1 MKEYEY
7 SFKVNDLDKYID
19 YCQTNGYELFE
30 ETNQLRTIY
39 RNRNKTIARVTIN
52 EKEGLTTKKL
62 DFKDDILSDSV
73 LIERRESLPIEV
85 SNDEAV
91 ESILDFLNF
100 KKDNTLKR
108 VRIVYKKDNVT
119 FELDTYETPE
129 KTFVVAI
136 EGEKE
141 EVDKVYEEV
150 MNI

>member
-7 SFKVNDLDKYID
+7 SFKVDGLDKYIE
-19 YCQTNGYELFE
+19 YCQTNGYEFLE
-30 ETNQLRTIY
+30 ETNQIRIIY
-39 RNRNKTIARVTIN
+39 RNTNKTIAR
-52 EKEGLTTKKL
+52 LTTNIKSGAVTKKL

-85 SNDEAV
+85 SNDEVV

-108 VRIVYKKDNVT
+108 IRTVYKKDNVT
-119 FELDTYETPE
+119 FELDTYEAPE